1 VNVQELKSP
10 TPASISDWSDV
21 AGLQQRMVESI
32 EAMQALADE
41 VGTARTILEFSSDRR
56 KRALARACAAAL
68 AGGESVAK
76 AESQARADEAY
87 GKELAVLQ
95 REHEAAEQTIA
106 KWDVLKITWSGAQSL
121 LAMQRESVK
130 HL

>member
-1 VNVQELKSP
+1 MNVQELKSP

-21 AGLQQRMVESI
+21 AGLQAKMVESI
-32 EAMQALADE
+32 EAMQQLADE
-41 VGTARTILEFSSDRR
+41 TGTARTILEFSSDRR

-87 GKELAVLQ
+87 GKELSVLQ